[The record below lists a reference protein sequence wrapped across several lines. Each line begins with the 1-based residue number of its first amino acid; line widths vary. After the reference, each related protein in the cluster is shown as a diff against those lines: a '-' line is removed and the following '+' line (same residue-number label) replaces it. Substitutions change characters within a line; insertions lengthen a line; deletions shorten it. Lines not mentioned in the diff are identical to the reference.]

1 MRQPRGVAGDGG
13 SGAGTVL
20 VTEDNPLHM
29 KIFKLNLTFGGFTVL
44 EAENGEKGVELA
56 RRARP
61 DLILVDLSLPKIDGW
76 EMISRIKGDEETR
89 HIPVIVV
96 SARRPQ
102 DEAAH
107 AAMRHVAAYIP
118 KPLDPE
124 ALMTLVHEIVEGRR
138 ATGD

>member
-1 MRQPRGVAGDGG
+1 MQQRRRSGVGT
-13 SGAGTVL
+13 GTVL

-56 RRARP
+56 RREHP
-61 DLILVDLSLPKIDGW
+61 DLILVDLSLPKLDGW
-76 EMISRIKGDEETR
+76 EMIGRIKEDEETR
-89 HIPVIVV
+89 DIPVIVV

-102 DEAAH
+102 DEAAR
-107 AAMRHVAAYIP
+107 AAMRHVVAYIP

-124 ALMTLVHEIVEGRR
+124 ALMALVHETVASRQSSVVS
-138 ATGD
+138 D